1 MASRLCRVGDSV
13 VARARATIRR
23 VEPLMR
29 YAIALTLCLSGAPA
43 LARQFPPPDLAELTT
58 KARLNGTI
66 VSHCAAEFSPGQKGG
81 YAVAVVSPDGVGR
94 YVALH
99 PDGVM
104 QEIIPFSAAGD
115 VSCYTPAEAITLHA
129 TIQKSE
135 TVHGSIAL
143 RFDTTM
149 VCGFIDD
156 TTATCWQYSPAARD
170 FVKVGQW
177 TT

>member
-1 MASRLCRVGDSV
+1 MFRLAV
-13 VARARATIRR
+13 T
-23 VEPLMR
+23 LMLGIS
-29 YAIALTLCLSGAPA
+29 AVPPF
-43 LARQFPPPDLAELTT
+43 ARQFPPPELAELTT

-66 VSHCAAEFSPGQKGG
+66 VSHCAAEFAPGHARA

-99 PDGVM
+99 ADGVM
-104 QEIIPFSAAGD
+104 QEIVPFSRRGE
-115 VSCYTPAEAITLHA
+115 VSCYTPADALKLNA

-135 TVHGSIAL
+135 TIHGSIEP
-143 RFDTTM
+143 RFDSTI

-177 TT
+177 KT

>member
-1 MASRLCRVGDSV
+1 MFRV
-13 VARARATIRR
+13 AIT
-23 VEPLMR
+23 LM
-29 YAIALTLCLSGAPA
+29 LGVSLLPSS
-43 LARQFPPPDLAELTT
+43 ARQFPPPEVAELTT

-66 VSHCAAEFSPGQKGG
+66 VSHCAAEFAPGRGRG

-99 PDGVM
+99 ADGAM
-104 QEIIPFSAAGD
+104 QEIIPFSRRGE
-115 VSCYTPAEAITLHA
+115 VSCYTRTEALELHA

-135 TVHGSIAL
+135 TTRGSIEP
-143 RFDTTM
+143 RFDTTV
-149 VCGFIDD
+149 VCGFVDD

-177 TT
+177 MT